1 MLIET
6 VKKLMNS
13 NLSAYEIGKKTGV
26 DPASIRRIRR
36 GERTVGKLGFD
47 TVENSIIIKNN
58 QQYPHLNLSIS

>member
-6 VKKLMNS
+6 VKKLINS

-36 GERTVGKLGFD
+36 GERTVEKLSFD
-47 TVENSIIIKNN
+47 SAEKLYNYQRSLENKEEDK
-58 QQYPHLNLSIS
+58 

>member
-13 NLSAYEIGKKTGV
+13 NLSAYEIVKKTGV

-36 GERTVGKLGFD
+36 GERTVGKLKDKALSFD
-47 TVENSIIIKNN
+47 T
-58 QQYPHLNLSIS
+58 

>member
-1 MLIET
+1 MKIMLIET
-6 VKKLMNS
+6 VKKLINS

-47 TVENSIIIKNN
+47 TVEKLYNYQKQLEIMKED
-58 QQYPHLNLSIS
+58 